1 MAPVIVELGAE
12 QGLIVP
18 LIAVHLFVFYFGIMA
33 DATPPV
39 GLASFAAAAISRG
52 DPLRTGV
59 QAFYYSA
66 RTVVLPFIFIFN
78 YQLLMIGVEGPL
90 QLLLVV
96 VSATIAMLAFAAGT
110 MNYFY
115 TRNRFYES
123 IALLLVA
130 FTLLRP
136 GFWMD
141 MVAPQYVVRPAS
153 EVMDFVEEA
162 PPNSFLRI
170 AVAGFD
176 PVTFEDSLKTVML
189 NLGPQAEA
197 QQRLLHAGLM
207 VTPMGDSLSI
217 MSVIEGTD
225 ASRFGI
231 ASGWEVENLLV
242 PNPDRP
248 PKELFFI
255 PALLLLGLV
264 YLLQKRRLNA
274 ANPLPSRARA

>member
-1 MAPVIVELGAE
+1 
-12 QGLIVP
+12 
-18 LIAVHLFVFYFGIMA
+18 
-33 DATPPV
+33 
-39 GLASFAAAAISRG
+39 
-52 DPLRTGV
+52 
-59 QAFYYSA
+59 
-66 RTVVLPFIFIFN
+66 
-78 YQLLMIGVEGPL
+78 MIGVEGPL

-96 VSATIAMLAFAAGT
+96 QRDHCHAGLHAGT

-130 FTLLRP
+130 FTLFRP

-153 EVMDFVEEA
+153 EVMDLSKRRH
-162 PPNSFLRI
+162 PIPFLRI

-207 VTPMGDSLSI
+207 VLRGQPLHAC
-217 MSVIEGTD
+217 VIEGTD